1 MVAHVPIPPLA
12 GLRAFEAVARLKSF
26 RRAAEELSVTTS
38 AVSRQVRG
46 LEQALDIQLFERGS
60 NGVTVTSA
68 GRRFLP
74 EVQAAQDRLSLAI
87 AERLIPVCSPA
98 LLEGPHPL
106 KAPIS
111 LIMFCCATMPI
122 RKTGRSR

>member
-74 EVQAAQDRLSLAI
+74 EVQAAQGRLWLAI
-87 AERLIPVCSPA
+87 AELMSASP
-98 LLEGPHPL
+98 
-106 KAPIS
+106 
-111 LIMFCCATMPI
+111 T
-122 RKTGRSR
+122 RR